1 MNGIIIN
8 MSKNDWLG
16 MVCYFI
22 VACLLGVDVAF
33 LCLFVKENSDRI
45 AYYGGKWNKGDLI
58 RGGVGIG
65 IGGILN
71 KLVIEMFI

>member
-1 MNGIIIN
+1 MN
-8 MSKNDWLG
+8 KNDWLG
-16 MVCYFI
+16 MGCYFI
-22 VACLLGVDVAF
+22 VALLLGIDVAF
-33 LCLFVKENSDRI
+33 ICLFVKENADRI

-58 RGGVGIG
+58 RGGVSIL